1 VPAFLPGPAA
11 GGEKK
16 GPKMSDAAAPARPK
30 MNPWLKVALEM
41 GPLVLFFVGNSYGG
55 IYMATGLFMVATL
68 AALAA
73 MWVLARR
80 IAVMPLVSALV
91 VMVFGG
97 LTLWL
102 QDEHFIKLKP
112 TMVNA
117 LFGALLL
124 GGLFFKKP
132 LLPYVFDGM
141 VKLTDEGWHQ
151 LTIRW
156 GVFFLAM
163 AVVNEIV
170 WRSVSTD
177 TWVTFKTFGYLPL
190 TFVFAMAQAPL
201 MARFE
206 EKDPEDEAQQA
217 QEGASGG

>member
-1 VPAFLPGPAA
+1 MTRSAA
-11 GGEKK
+11 VA
-16 GPKMSDAAAPARPK
+16 PRKMS
-30 MNPWLKVALEM
+30 PWLKIGLEL
-41 GPLVLFFVGNSYGG
+41 GPLVLFFAANGYGG
-55 IYMATGLFMVATL
+55 IYVATGVFMVATL

-73 MWVLARR
+73 MWILARR
-80 IAVMPLVSALV
+80 VAVMPLVSAVV

-117 LFGALLL
+117 LFGVLLL
-124 GGLFFKKP
+124 GGLYLKKP

-141 VKLTDEGWHQ
+141 VKLTDEGWRR

-156 GVFFLAM
+156 GLFFLAM
-163 AVVNEIV
+163 AVLNELV

-177 TWVTFKTFGYLPL
+177 TWVAFKTFGYLPL
-190 TFVFAMAQAPL
+190 TFAFAMAQAPL

-206 EKDPEDEAQQA
+206 LKDEP
-217 QEGASGG
+217 GAG

>member
-1 VPAFLPGPAA
+1 MSEAA
-11 GGEKK
+11 AAPR
-16 GPKMSDAAAPARPK
+16 PKMSPG
-30 MNPWLKVALEM
+30 LKIALEI
-41 GPLVLFFVGNSYGG
+41 GPLVLFFAGNSYGG
-55 IYMATGLFMVATL
+55 IYMATGIFMVATL
-68 AALAA
+68 IALGT

-91 VMVFGG
+91 VMVFGT

-102 QDEHFIKLKP
+102 QDDHFIKLKP

-141 VKLTDEGWHQ
+141 IRLTDEGWHK

-156 GVFFLAM
+156 GVFFLVM
-163 AVVNEIV
+163 AVLNEVV

-177 TWVTFKTFGYLPL
+177 TWVAFKTFGYLPL

-206 EKDPEDEAQQA
+206 DKAEENPVTAPQDAPT
-217 QEGASGG
+217 GG

>member
-1 VPAFLPGPAA
+1 MTRSAA
-11 GGEKK
+11 SDA
-16 GPKMSDAAAPARPK
+16 PKMS
-30 MNPWLKVALEM
+30 PWLKIGLEL
-41 GPLVLFFVGNSYGG
+41 GPLVLFFAANGYGG
-55 IYMATGLFMVATL
+55 IYVATGVFMVATL
-68 AALAA
+68 AALVA

-80 IAVMPLVSALV
+80 IAVMPLVSAVV

-102 QDEHFIKLKP
+102 QDDHFIKMKP

-117 LFGALLL
+117 LFGILLL
-124 GGLFFKKP
+124 GGLAFRKP

-141 VKLTDEGWHQ
+141 VKLTDEGWHR

-156 GVFFLAM
+156 GVFFLVM

-177 TWVTFKTFGYLPL
+177 TWVAFKTFGYLPL

-201 MARFE
+201 MAHYE
-206 EKDPEDEAQQA
+206 LKDGKD
-217 QEGASGG
+217 GA

>member
-1 VPAFLPGPAA
+1 MTQSQVPSPAPA
-11 GGEKK
+11 SA
-16 GPKMSDAAAPARPK
+16 PAPRKMS
-30 MNPWLKVALEM
+30 PWLKIGLEI
-41 GPLVLFFVGNSYGG
+41 GPLVLFFIANGRGG
-55 IYMATGLFMVATL
+55 IYVATGVFMVATL
-68 AALAA
+68 LALGA

-102 QDEHFIKLKP
+102 QDDHFIKLKP

-117 LFGALLL
+117 LFGVLLL
-124 GGLFFKKP
+124 GGLYFKKP

-141 VKLTDEGWHQ
+141 VKLTDEGWHK

-156 GVFFLAM
+156 GVFFLVM
-163 AVVNEIV
+163 AVLNEIV

-177 TWVTFKTFGYLPL
+177 TWVTFKTFGYLPM
-190 TFVFAMAQAPL
+190 TFAFAIAQAPL
-201 MARFE
+201 MSRYE
-206 EKDPEDEAQQA
+206 LKDGS
-217 QEGASGG
+217 GAK